1 MFGKRPDGKKL
12 KNIDP
17 IILMTSYIMPQR
29 NDAMV
34 QNLLEENC
42 DGMDEFIAKKA
53 QEGIKVTYMDIII
66 CVLMRMY
73 AERPKMNRFIMDGRV
88 FARNDITIGFTVKKA
103 LLEDA
108 GETTVKL
115 HFTGHESFEEVR
127 QKVHEVIANNKGE
140 EKSNDTDKTARLLL
154 KTPRFLLKMAM
165 SIIRFMDRHDMIPKS
180 LIEVSPFHSSCFLT
194 NMKSISATYVHHH
207 IYNFGTI
214 GLFVGMGK
222 EQVKAV
228 YNDVTEQFEP
238 KKVIQLG
245 LVIDERICDGLYNSK
260 SIKLCRK
267 YIKFP
272 HLMEEGLKDLPVDN
286 GI

>member
-1 MFGKRPDGKKL
+1 MFGKRSDGKRI

-42 DGMDEFIAKKA
+42 DGMDEFIKKKA
-53 QEGIKVTYMDIII
+53 EQGIKVTYMDILI

-73 AERPKMNRFIMDGRV
+73 AERPKMNRFVMNGRIYH
-88 FARNDITIGFTVKKA
+88 RNDITIGFTVKKQ
-103 LLEDA
+103 LTESA

-115 HFTGHESFEEVR
+115 NFKGTESFEEVR
-127 QKVHEVIANNKGE
+127 QMVHDAIFKNKGE
-140 EKSNDTDKTARLLL
+140 ENSNGTEKTARLLL
-154 KTPRFLLKMAM
+154 KTPRFILKTAMAL
-165 SIIRFMDRHDMIPKS
+165 IRFLDRHGMLPKA
-180 LIEVSPFHSSCFLT
+180 LINVSPFHASCFLT
-194 NMKSISATYVHHH
+194 NMKSISSTYVYHH

-214 GLFVGMGK
+214 GLFVGLGK
-222 EQVKAV
+222 EQVKPV
-228 YNDVTEQFEP
+228 FNEVTEKFEA
-238 KKVIQLG
+238 KKVMQLG
-245 LVIDERICDGLYNSK
+245 LVIDERICDGFYNAK

-272 HLMEEGLKDLPVDN
+272 HLMEEGLTELPKDL
-286 GI
+286 G